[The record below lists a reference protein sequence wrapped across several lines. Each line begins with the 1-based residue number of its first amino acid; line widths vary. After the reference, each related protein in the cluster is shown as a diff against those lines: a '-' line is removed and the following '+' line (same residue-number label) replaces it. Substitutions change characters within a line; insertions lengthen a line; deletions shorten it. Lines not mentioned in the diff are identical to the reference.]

1 MIKRRRQWR
10 QLEREKAVKNVFE
23 AQMHVRMRRQSLKQ
37 AETRKA
43 SNVEADC
50 ATLDLGSARSSVCS
64 QVEEQQTLGK
74 ANETRSTRWVPYLI
88 EEELSSPSSSE
99 GGGKVAPAI
108 GMCSDRPDNDLVL
121 KVRQPLTQDAQF
133 RLEKLGGL
141 DVSFAVPAFAYRVFL
156 AGEHQHSGDATE
168 GSTGVYRLPRLLHN
182 CRVNIP
188 PRPDHCYV

>member
-10 QLEREKAVKNVFE
+10 QQEREKAVKNVFE

-50 ATLDLGSARSSVCS
+50 ATLDLGSARSSDC
-64 QVEEQQTLGK
+64 
-74 ANETRSTRWVPYLI
+74 R
-88 EEELSSPSSSE
+88 
-99 GGGKVAPAI
+99 
-108 GMCSDRPDNDLVL
+108 MCSDRPDNDLVL

-141 DVSFAVPAFAYRVFL
+141 DISLAVPAFVYRVFL
-156 AGEHQHSGDATE
+156 AGEHQYSGDATE
-168 GSTGVYRLPRLLHN
+168 GSTGVYRLPRLLYN
-182 CRVNIP
+182 CRMNIA
-188 PRPDHCYV
+188 PRPDLCYV